1 MSEGGLIGNAAPQNA
16 AVHREAV
23 YGGTIYHDDIVEES
37 IADDSSDSHGL
48 NSEPPSM
55 FLAKWVALE
64 EGSHERGVP
73 SNPLMLHHRHRSA
86 FSNNSAD
93 SSEVMS
99 SAGFSC
105 RGGNMLGA
113 HVGLATFD
121 PKKSAGS
128 VHALNLPVVV
138 SRVIPR
144 EAKPADCSPAQSA
157 QLLQSS

>member
-1 MSEGGLIGNAAPQNA
+1 MSAGELIGNSPHCDRQAASG
-16 AVHREAV
+16 E
-23 YGGTIYHDDIVEES
+23 TIIYLDDNVEES
-37 IADDSSDSHGL
+37 VADDNDSHGL
-48 NSEPPSM
+48 SGEPPSM

-64 EGSHERGVP
+64 EGSHERGTP
-73 SNPLMLHHRHRSA
+73 SNPLMLRHRHRRA

-128 VHALNLPVVV
+128 VHTLNLPVAV

-144 EAKPADCSPAQSA
+144 EAKPADCSPARSA